1 MGFLTWLHRNR
12 PYETRPKW
20 EGTDEGKE
28 FVAKYKADLERR
40 RLLKEAWERTTPP
53 EKKEQVKLF
62 KIILPIFFLGY
73 VAVLFW
79 GFKANKELWGLLCEC
94 CLSLVSL
101 IFFFI
106 KPRFVKYPNSF
117 MMPVIAFGG
126 AAFMYIYM
134 GLMFG
139 FDPKTRNKSHVDYE
153 KIEKNG
159 IEREFDEGEELS
171 KSDFDNLEYTM
182 FLSDNGFET
191 KQELEEDYENY
202 RNKIL

>member
-1 MGFLTWLHRNR
+1 
-12 PYETRPKW
+12 
-20 EGTDEGKE
+20 
-28 FVAKYKADLERR
+28 
-40 RLLKEAWERTTPP
+40 
-53 EKKEQVKLF
+53 
-62 KIILPIFFLGY
+62 
-73 VAVLFW
+73 
-79 GFKANKELWGLLCEC
+79 
-94 CLSLVSL
+94 
-101 IFFFI
+101 
-106 KPRFVKYPNSF
+106 
-117 MMPVIAFGG
+117 
-126 AAFMYIYM
+126 MYIYM

-202 RNKIL
+202 RDKIL